1 MKAEGVLRVA
11 VCMDPLVLERPSVDW
26 WLEQEAEYKVVHTV
40 RFYVVT
46 KKIVFIWA
54 ILCFVSFSTAIEM
67 DKRKCF
73 CPFYPDIQTSFHS
86 TQI

>member
-1 MKAEGVLRVA
+1 VLL
-11 VCMDPLVLERPSVDW
+11 DPFVLARHSGDW
-26 WLEQEAEYKVVHTV
+26 WLEEEPAYKVVHTAH
-40 RFYVVT
+40 FYVAT

-54 ILCFVSFSTAIEM
+54 ILCFVSCSAAIEM